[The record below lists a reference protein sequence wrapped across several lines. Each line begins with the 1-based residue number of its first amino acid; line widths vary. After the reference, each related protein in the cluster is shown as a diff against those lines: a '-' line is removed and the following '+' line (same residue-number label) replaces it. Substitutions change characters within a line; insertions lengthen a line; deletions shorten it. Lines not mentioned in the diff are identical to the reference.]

1 MESGAFVESV
11 KAEFRESVKTS
22 LRATRGCEMPFSL
35 GEVGLPGLTSVV
47 RKAEPRKLPGRR
59 LPGLISSMA
68 ACITEFGVSMVAWI
82 TALPSQEAC
91 SESSGSTVVG
101 SAMAQAPGAPPGRIE
116 AGVTAEERNEAGV
129 WSDLEELGAEVW
141 SDLAEPG
148 AEVSLRRGVGEIAE
162 GGWRGRRS
170 EEVHMSALPSKPEES
185 PRPEE

>member
-1 MESGAFVESV
+1 
-11 KAEFRESVKTS
+11 
-22 LRATRGCEMPFSL
+22 
-35 GEVGLPGLTSVV
+35 
-47 RKAEPRKLPGRR
+47 
-59 LPGLISSMA
+59 
-68 ACITEFGVSMVAWI
+68 MVAWI

-91 SESSGSTVVG
+91 SDSSGSTVVG
-101 SAMAQAPGAPPGRIE
+101 SAMAQAPGVPPTRIE